1 MYVAVIGMVV
11 NRVVTLVVVGGV
23 VIVVVEAMGSEKE
36 LGWMG
41 WLECVVGFRQK
52 RYLLPKV

>member
-1 MYVAVIGMVV
+1 MYVVVIGLVV
-11 NRVVTLVVVGGV
+11 NLVVVGGV
-23 VIVVVEAMGSEKE
+23 VIVVVEAMRSEKE

-41 WLECVVGFRQK
+41 RLECVVGFLQK

>member
-1 MYVAVIGMVV
+1 MYVVMIGLVV
-11 NRVVTLVVVGGV
+11 NLVVVGGV

-41 WLECVVGFRQK
+41 WLECVVGFRRK
-52 RYLLPKV
+52 IYLLPKV